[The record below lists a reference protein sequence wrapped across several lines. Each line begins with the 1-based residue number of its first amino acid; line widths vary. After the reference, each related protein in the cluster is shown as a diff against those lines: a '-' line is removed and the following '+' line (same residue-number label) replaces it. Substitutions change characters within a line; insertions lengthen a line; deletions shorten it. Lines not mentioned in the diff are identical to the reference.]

1 MEALFGAREEITRLE
16 TKLQESSLE
25 KSQIKSDLERKDKSL
40 LDSYSEVS
48 SLKSLLEESKS
59 EKETAKVAFEATIKE

>member
-1 MEALFGAREEITRLE
+1 M
-16 TKLQESSLE
+16 E